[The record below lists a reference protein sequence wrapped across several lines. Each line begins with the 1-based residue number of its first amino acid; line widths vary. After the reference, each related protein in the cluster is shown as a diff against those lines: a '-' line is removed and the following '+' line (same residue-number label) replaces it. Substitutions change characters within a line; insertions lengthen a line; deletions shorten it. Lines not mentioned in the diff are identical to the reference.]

1 MTQVSIVPTLALQLG
16 IPIPFSNV
24 GIIIEDLFARST
36 YSDSFAEGTRVKEI
50 EEIKAN
56 LSILIALYQNS
67 EQVYDYL
74 AQYSSLSNDIPGR
87 TLENLTTEYLK
98 SKSIFHSL
106 IKSQFIGPLPKGV
119 TNSSEYYRVAQLKNI
134 IDIQNHFKM
143 FIKNVY
149 SMCFEVWA
157 KFDLWLMVAGKLL
170 MAVSCLLAYFLQTAI
185 SYLDVNGVES
195 ETNSYLSTI
204 SWRECIGLIL
214 NLISWLG
221 CAVYYSTVFPVAMAC
236 TVFQILSLFFLM
248 PSNTSLSLF
257 AKAIQLGKFTVMD
270 FTVPCSVA
278 IYACCLF
285 SNSFMIMESSLLLF
299 LIQTLLF
306 TWLLLLLSKYAVPRN
321 SENKKKKSQTETK
334 HRFMDQLVVL
344 IACVCLRIS
353 TIFWSCR
360 EEQSGCIMTFLL
372 GPLESLL
379 HQDNEIRLRL
389 ILSFASIVIVVL
401 SFYYWCRKNGNL
413 KGLSVVSLSAKLIV
427 PTCGV
432 IIMLHW
438 ALQLPAKNKLV
449 DVIAVQWVQ
458 QALLPRCAYAL
469 VFLLLIPL
477 VWNPVSAYIVVKQ
490 TDSLEE
496 KAMENQLNFN
506 IQILFRG
513 IRSRL
518 NGNQEAHG
526 QNKLEHEQVVYAFGL
541 HKVYSIA
548 YLTMMTL
555 LLLVVILLLGDGL
568 AFSVVLMMVVVA
580 CLYLAL
586 GNTSGPLK
594 GNHITHASVVLS

>member
-1 MTQVSIVPTLALQLG
+1 MTQVSIVPTLALQLS

-36 YSDSFAEGTRVKEI
+36 YTASLVEDSKIKEI
-50 EEIKAN
+50 EEIKGH

-74 AQYSSLSNDIPGR
+74 VQYSNLSNDIPAK
-87 TLENLTTEYLK
+87 TLENLKTEYLESK
-98 SKSIFHSL
+98 SKFHSL
-106 IKSQFIGPLPKGV
+106 IKRQFIGSLAKGV
-119 TNSSEYYRVAQLKNI
+119 TSSSEYYRVAQLENI
-134 IDIQNHFKM
+134 LDIQTRFRM
-143 FIKNVY
+143 FIRNVY

-157 KFDLWLMVAGKLL
+157 KFDLWLMLAGKLL
-170 MAVSCLLAYFLQTAI
+170 MAVSCLLLYFLKTLI
-185 SYLDVNGVES
+185 SFMDVNGVECEIS
-195 ETNSYLSTI
+195 SYLSTI
-204 SWRECIGLIL
+204 SWKEGIGLIQ
-214 NLISWLG
+214 NLISWVI
-221 CAVYYSTVFPVAMAC
+221 CTAYYSTTFPIVMTC
-236 TVFQILSLFFLM
+236 TIFQALSLFFLLPTNM
-248 PSNTSLSLF
+248 SLSLF
-257 AKAIQLGKFTVMD
+257 STAIRLGKFTVID
-270 FTVPCSVA
+270 FVVPCTIVT
-278 IYACCLF
+278 YACCLF

-306 TWLLLLLSKYAVPRN
+306 TWFLLQFGKYVVPRN
-321 SENKKKKSQTETK
+321 IENRKKKSQTEAK
-334 HRFMDQLVVL
+334 YRVMDQLLVL

-360 EEQSGCIMTFLL
+360 EEQSGCKMTFLL
-372 GPLESLL
+372 RPFDSLL
-379 HQDNEIRLRL
+379 RQDNDIRLRL
-389 ILSFASIVIVVL
+389 ILSFGSIVIIAL

-427 PTCGV
+427 PTCGL

-458 QALLPRCAYAL
+458 QTLLPRCTYAL
-469 VFLLLIPL
+469 VFLLLILL
-477 VWNPVSAYIVVKQ
+477 VWNPISAYTVVKQ
-490 TDSLEE
+490 ADSLEE

-506 IQILFRG
+506 IQILFRD

-518 NGNQEAHG
+518 NGNQEALG
-526 QNKLEHEQVVYAFGL
+526 QNSLEHEQIVYAFGL

-555 LLLVVILLLGDGL
+555 LLLVIILLLGDGL
-568 AFSVVLMMVVVA
+568 AFSILLMMVVVA
-580 CLYLAL
+580 CLCLAF
-586 GNTSGPLK
+586 GNTSELLK
-594 GNHITHASVVLS
+594 GK